1 MRKPMAFFLAVVL
14 FLGLFLSGKGENRA
28 EAAETWSVEERLARE
43 VVLPDLLILAWKQN
57 PLIQSARSQWE
68 ISKESYRV
76 KSGFPDPMI
85 SITYFSEPIET
96 RLGPQDWSLTIS
108 QPIPFPGKL
117 GKAGDIEAMNGKIA
131 GLNLDLTVRK
141 INADLAAGFHELLYV
156 QQAREVAQQ
165 SAGLLDELRKIG
177 ETAHGR
183 DRATLVDVVKAQSQV
198 GQIRYDILLLDE
210 LAQREKSRINGLLNR
225 HPNAPLGRAARTGVR
240 RTGLPLTE
248 IYTLAEERS
257 ETIRMARLSVEK
269 AEIGS
274 ELAWLGN
281 FPDFKVGLFYAGIG
295 EPDVASPPADAGDDA
310 LGIQFGMTIPLWIGK
325 NSGRMARARAMEE
338 KAKAVE
344 AAGINSVRTEISN
357 LWFKLKNAERLI
369 ILYRDDLIPQAM
381 GSLVTAETWFR
392 EGEGSFSDFVE
403 TQNTV
408 YNFRLSLARAGAD
421 HGKTLARLEQLV
433 GASLLNENETEA
445 RDARIADLEERKAF
459 EAAKS
464 QIKDARTRWEKVA
477 EKGEGFISI
486 APSKIA
492 FLEPAAGDE
501 AFAAARLNQGLLLKS
516 MKSLETLEILTLLRN
531 PAIRGAKKDLLGAV
545 QTLTQV
551 VNLDE
556 ILRQYGAFTEG
567 LSLPVGPMKGRS
579 SPSGKFPFPGVT
591 ALKGRVADATVRQA
605 AEKLSMVRRDAV
617 TAVRKTYWNLMFTA
631 EAKQITAETLGLFND
646 LLSVADTRYRSGK
659 TSFQDVNK
667 IIIQTR
673 LLNEALITLKEK
685 ELNLH
690 AGLLALLFLPPDTP
704 VASIGGKVP
713 SRAIP
718 GLDAL
723 YSRAM
728 DHRQEIRLVSAK
740 QAKVAGMLELA
751 ETMIL
756 PPFTQNLSSYSDMAV
771 VQAGSAAVKPAF
783 PQGPKPT
790 PKPWFGTNDAW
801 LAQTRQKLWAL
812 GAAHDVAVAKTRQ
825 EVRLAWFELDR
836 AIREEALYRE
846 SIVGLSRSTLDVST
860 RGYEAGKVSF
870 ADVIQSYAGW
880 LNARI
885 SLARKKSDIGVARA
899 GMDAAVGQDSGD

>member
-1 MRKPMAFFLAVVL
+1 MRKPMVFLLAAVL
-14 FLGLFLSGKGENRA
+14 FAGCFLVGQGVTRA
-28 EAAETWSVEERLARE
+28 EVAETNAVEERLARE
-43 VVLPDLLILAWKQN
+43 VDLTDLLTLAGTRN
-57 PLIQSARSQWE
+57 PLIRSARSQWDAARE
-68 ISKESYRV
+68 NYRV
-76 KSGFPDPMI
+76 KSGYPDPMI
-85 SITYFSEPIET
+85 NVTYFPEPIET
-96 RLGPQDWSLTIS
+96 RLGPQDWNLTIS

-117 GKAGDIEAMNGKIA
+117 GKAGDVEAMGAKIA

-165 SAGLLDELRKIG
+165 SARLLDELRKIG

-183 DRATLVDVVKAQSQV
+183 DRVTLVDVVRAQSQV

-210 LAQREKSRINGLLNR
+210 LEQREKSRINGLLDR
-225 HPNAPLGRAARTGVR
+225 HPAAPLGSASTMGVR
-240 RTGLPLTE
+240 RTALPLDE

-269 AEIGS
+269 AGIGS
-274 ELAWLGN
+274 EIARLGN
-281 FPDFKVGLFYAGIG
+281 LPDFKVGLFYAGIG
-295 EPDVASPPADAGDDA
+295 DPDVASPPADAGDDA
-310 LGIQFGMTIPLWIGK
+310 LGIQFGMTIPLWTGK
-325 NSGRMARARAMEE
+325 NRGRIARARAMEE

-344 AAGINSVRTEISN
+344 SARINSVHSEIST
-357 LWFKLKNAERLI
+357 LWFKLKNSERLI
-369 ILYRDDLIPQAM
+369 TLYREDLIPQAM

-421 HGKTLARLEQLV
+421 HGKTLARLEQVV
-433 GASLLNENETEA
+433 GASLSAGTKANP
-445 RDARIADLEERKAF
+445 RDARMSGLEESKAF
-459 EAAKS
+459 EAAKQ
-464 QIKDARTRWEKVA
+464 QILEVRTGWEKIA

-486 APSKIA
+486 APSRIA
-492 FLEPAAGDE
+492 SLKPAAGDDR
-501 AFAAARLNQGLLLKS
+501 FALSLLKKGT
-516 MKSLETLEILTLLRN
+516 MLETLEILTLLRN
-531 PAIRGAKKDLLGAV
+531 PSIRAAKKDLLGAV

-556 ILRQYGAFTEG
+556 ILRQYAAFTEG
-567 LSLPVGPMKGRS
+567 LALTVGPMKGS
-579 SPSGKFPFPGVT
+579 SPPGSKFPFPGVT
-591 ALKGRVADATVRQA
+591 ALKGRVAEETVRQA
-605 AEKLSMVRRDAV
+605 AEKLSMARRDAV
-617 TAVRKTYWNLMFTA
+617 TAVRKIYWNLLFTA
-631 EAKQITAETLGLFND
+631 EAWQITSETLGLFND

-673 LLNEALITLKEK
+673 LLNEELITLKEK
-685 ELNLH
+685 ERNLQ

-704 VASIGGKVP
+704 VASFGGKVP
-713 SRAIP
+713 STVLP
-718 GLDAL
+718 DLDSL

-728 DHRQEIRLVSAK
+728 DHRQEIRLLSAK
-740 QAKVAGMLELA
+740 QAKVAGMLEMA

-756 PPFTQNLSSYSDMAV
+756 PPFTMNLSSYSDKAV
-771 VQAGSAAVKPAF
+771 VQAGSAAVMPAF
-783 PQGPKPT
+783 PQSPKLT

-801 LAQTRQKLWAL
+801 LAQTRQKLSAL
-812 GAAHDVAVAKTRQ
+812 GAEHDAAVAMTRRQ
-825 EVRLAWFELDR
+825 VRVAWFELDR

-899 GMDAAVGQDSGD
+899 GLDAAVGKASGR

>member
-1 MRKPMAFFLAVVL
+1 MRKPKVSLLVAVFFAGFFLA
-14 FLGLFLSGKGENRA
+14 GEGVTRA
-28 EAAETWSVEERLARE
+28 EVAEPHAVEDRLARE
-43 VVLPDLLILAWKQN
+43 VALTDLLTLAWTQN
-57 PLIQSARSQWE
+57 PLIRSARSQWDA
-68 ISKESYRV
+68 SKESYRV

-85 SITYFSEPIET
+85 NVTYFPEPIET
-96 RLGPQDWSLTIS
+96 RLGPQDWNLTIS

-117 GKAGDIEAMNGKIA
+117 GKAGEVEKMGAKIA

-141 INADLAAGFHELLYV
+141 VNADLAAGFHELRYV
-156 QQAREVAQQ
+156 QQARRVARQ
-165 SAGLLDELRKIG
+165 SAQLLDELRKIG

-198 GQIRYDILLLDE
+198 GQIRYDILLLYE
-210 LAQREKSRINGLLNR
+210 LEQREKSQINGLLDR
-225 HPNAPLGRAARTGVR
+225 HPHAPLGRAATMGVR
-240 RTGLPLTE
+240 QTALPLGE

-257 ETIRMARLSVEK
+257 ETIRMARLSVEQ
-269 AEIGS
+269 AGIGT
-274 ELAWLGN
+274 ELARLGN
-281 FPDFKVGLFYAGIG
+281 LPDFKVGLFYAGIG
-295 EPDVASPPADAGDDA
+295 DPDVASPPSDAGDDA

-325 NSGRMARARAMEE
+325 NRGRISRARAMED
-338 KAKAVE
+338 KAKAV
-344 AAGINSVRTEISN
+344 ASASVNSVRTEISN
-357 LWFKLKNAERLI
+357 LWFKLKNSERLI
-369 ILYRDDLIPQAM
+369 TLYRDDLLPQAM

-433 GASLLNENETEA
+433 GAPLADPKETAPPDSL
-445 RDARIADLEERKAF
+445 ADSKAF

-464 QIKDARTRWEKVA
+464 QIKAVRTRWEKVA

-486 APSKIA
+486 VPSKIA
-492 FLEPAAGDE
+492 ALKRAAGDDR
-501 AFAAARLNQGLLLKS
+501 FAAARLNQGLLLKS
-516 MKSLETLEILTLLRN
+516 LNPLETLEILILLRN
-531 PAIRGAKKDLLGAV
+531 PSIRAAKKDLLGAV
-545 QTLTQV
+545 QTFTQV
-551 VNLDE
+551 MNLDA
-556 ILRQYGAFTEG
+556 ILRQYAAFTEV
-567 LSLPVGPMKGRS
+567 LALPVGQMKGSPLPRS
-579 SPSGKFPFPGVT
+579 QFPFPGVT
-591 ALKGRVADATVRQA
+591 ALKGRVAEETVRQA
-605 AEKLSMVRRDAV
+605 AEKLSMARRDAV

-631 EAKQITAETLGLFND
+631 EAWQITSETLGLFND

-685 ELNLH
+685 ERNLQ

-704 VASIGGKVP
+704 VASPLGKVP
-713 SRAIP
+713 SKALP
-718 GLDAL
+718 DLDAL
-723 YSRAM
+723 YSQAM
-728 DHRQEIRLVSAK
+728 DHRQEIRLLSAK
-740 QAKVAGMLELA
+740 QAKVAGMLEMA

-756 PPFTQNLSSYSDMAV
+756 PPFTMNLSSYSDNAV

-783 PQGPKPT
+783 PQGPKLT

-801 LAQTRQKLWAL
+801 LGQTRQKLSAL
-812 GAAHDVAVAKTRQ
+812 GAERDTAMAMTRR
-825 EVRLAWFELDR
+825 EVRVAWFELDR
-836 AIREEALYRE
+836 AIREEVLYRE
-846 SIVGLSRSTLDVST
+846 SIVGLARSTLDVST

-899 GMDAAVGQDSGD
+899 GLDAAVGKAPGR

>member
-1 MRKPMAFFLAVVL
+1 MRKPLVL
-14 FLGLFLSGKGENRA
+14 FLAAVLFPGLFLAGEGEILA
-28 EAAETWSVEERLARE
+28 EAAETGSVEERLARE
-43 VVLPDLLILAWKQN
+43 VALPDLLNLAWEQN
-57 PLIQSARSQWE
+57 PLIQSARSQWDA
-68 ISKESYRV
+68 SKESARV

-85 SITYFSEPIET
+85 NVTYFPEPIET
-96 RLGPQDWSLTIS
+96 RMGPQDWNLVIS

-117 GKAGDIEAMNGKIA
+117 GKAGEVEEMGAKIA
-131 GLNLDLTVRK
+131 KLNLDLTVRK
-141 INADLAAGFHELLYV
+141 TNADLAAGFHELLYV
-156 QQAREVAQQ
+156 QQARMVAQQ
-165 SAGLLDELRKIG
+165 SARLLDELRKIG

-210 LAQREKSRINGLLNR
+210 LEQREKSRINGLLDR
-225 HPNAPLGRAARTGVR
+225 HPHAPLGRAATMGVR
-240 RTGLPLTE
+240 QTALPLGE

-274 ELAWLGN
+274 ELARLGN

-295 EPDVASPPADAGDDA
+295 EPDVASPPPDAGDDA
-310 LGIQFGMTIPLWIGK
+310 LGLQFAVTIPLWIGK
-325 NSGRMARARAMEE
+325 NRGRIARARAMED
-338 KAKAVE
+338 KAKAVG
-344 AAGINSVRTEISN
+344 AASINSVRTEISN

-369 ILYRDDLIPQAM
+369 TLYRDDLIPQAM

-433 GASLLNENETEA
+433 GAPLADPKEA
-445 RDARIADLEERKAF
+445 ELPDTWEGSKAF

-464 QIKDARTRWEKVA
+464 QIKAARTRWEKVA

-492 FLEPAAGDE
+492 ALNRAAGDDR
-501 AFAAARLNQGLLLKS
+501 FAAARLNQGLTLKS
-516 MKSLETLEILTLLRN
+516 TKSLETLEILTLLRN
-531 PAIRGAKKDLLGAV
+531 PSIRAAKKDLLGAV

-551 VNLDE
+551 MNLDE
-556 ILRQYGAFTEG
+556 ILRQYAAFTEG
-567 LSLPVGPMKGRS
+567 LALPVGPMKGREPPGS
-579 SPSGKFPFPGVT
+579 KFPFPGVT
-591 ALKGRVADATVRQA
+591 ALKGRVAEETVRQA
-605 AEKLSMVRRDAV
+605 AEKLAMARRDAV

-631 EAKQITAETLGLFND
+631 EARQITSETLGLFND
-646 LLSVADTRYRSGK
+646 LFSVADTRYRSGK

-667 IIIQTR
+667 IIIRTR

-685 ELNLH
+685 ELNLQ
-690 AGLLALLFLPPDTP
+690 AGLFALLFLPPDTP
-704 VASIGGKVP
+704 VASPSGKKP
-713 SRAIP
+713 STALP
-718 GLDAL
+718 DLDIL

-728 DHRQEIRLVSAK
+728 EHRQEIRLLSAK

-756 PPFTQNLSSYSDMAV
+756 PPFTLNLSSYSDKAV

-783 PQGPKPT
+783 PQGPKPAV
-790 PKPWFGTNDAW
+790 KPWFGTNDAW
-801 LAQTRQKLWAL
+801 LAQTRQKLSAL
-812 GAAHDVAVAKTRQ
+812 GAAHDAAVAMTRRQ
-825 EVRLAWFELDR
+825 VRVAWFELDR
-836 AIREEALYRE
+836 AIREEALYRG
-846 SIVGLSRSTLDVST
+846 SIVGLARSTLDVST

-880 LNARI
+880 LDARI

-899 GMDAAVGQDSGD
+899 GLDAAVGLASDE